1 MFILSTVPLSEEHV
15 ERIRRVAP
23 EAEVA
28 VLPHRQASAGELDRA
43 FERAEIAFLFG
54 GELTASRLRR
64 ATRLRWIQ
72 AAYAGVDRLLE
83 AAPELRRHPA
93 LLTNARGMHAATIAD
108 HVFMFMLAWARRL
121 PAYLDQQRRHEWKR
135 QPVRELAGET
145 LTVVGLGA
153 IGREVARRA
162 LAFGM
167 RVMGVR
173 RRPEPVP
180 GVDPV
185 VTPDQLRRVL
195 APAQWVVVS
204 AALTPETR
212 HLIGAA
218 ELAAMRRDAFLIN
231 VSRGAVVDEQ
241 ALIRALRDGTIAG
254 AGLDVFA
261 DEPLPPGH
269 PFWDMDNVL
278 ITPHIAGNM
287 RDYIGRA
294 VDLFTENLA
303 RFLRGEPLLNQVDK
317 ELGY

>member
-1 MFILSTVPLSEEHV
+1 MFILSTLPLSEEHV
-15 ERIRRVAP
+15 ERIRRAAP
-23 EAEVA
+23 GAEVA
-28 VLPHRQASAGELDRA
+28 VLPRRQAGEADLDRA
-43 FERAEIAFLFG
+43 FARAEVAFLFG
-54 GELTASRLRR
+54 GELTPERLRR

-83 AAPELRRHPA
+83 AAPDLRRHPA

-121 PAYLDQQRRHEWKR
+121 PAYLEQQRRHQWKR
-135 QPVRELAGET
+135 QPTRELAGET
-145 LTVVGLGA
+145 LAVVGLGA

-185 VTPDQLRRVL
+185 VTPDRLREVL
-195 APAQWVVVS
+195 ARAHWVVIS

-212 HLIGAA
+212 HLIGAS

-241 ALIRALRDGTIAG
+241 ALITALRDGTIAG

-269 PFWDMDNVL
+269 PFWEMENVL
-278 ITPHIAGNM
+278 ITPHTAGNM
-287 RDYIGRA
+287 RDYVGRA
-294 VDLFTENLA
+294 VDLFVENLT
-303 RFLRGEPLLNQVDK
+303 RFRRGEPLLNVVDK